1 MDSMSERKKKV
12 DRLTFLGTLA
22 GGLAHEI
29 KNPLSTISINLQ
41 LMRED
46 WKDAQN
52 PREKRTLK
60 RISTLSKEIER
71 LEGIVNDFLTYA
83 RGFSLEKSA
92 ENINGILVDLATFLD
107 PEARRRSIEVR
118 TYLDPNVPL
127 VQIDTRYVRLALMNI
142 IQNAFQAFENGEEA
156 REVLVGTRGFK
167 DSVEITVTD
176 TGSGIPAEHRDK
188 VFQVYFST
196 KRSGTG
202 LGLAT
207 VKRIIEEHDGTIA
220 FRSEEGKGTSFTI
233 HLPAAGG
240 ALPAANESAKS
251 DSGKRERE

>member
-1 MDSMSERKKKV
+1 MVSMSERKKKV

-41 LMRED
+41 LMHED
-46 WKDAQN
+46 WQDAEG

-60 RISTLSKEIER
+60 RIATLSKEIDR

-83 RGFSLEKSA
+83 RGFSLEKTA
-92 ENINGILVDLATFLD
+92 ENINSVLVDLTTFLD
-107 PEARRRSIEVR
+107 PEAQRRSIEVR
-118 TYLDPNVPL
+118 TFLDPNAPL
-127 VQIDTRYVRLALMNI
+127 VQIDTKYIRLALMNI
-142 IQNAFQAFENGEEA
+142 IQNAFQAFDDDDDGAA
-156 REVLVGTRGFK
+156 RQVLVGTRGFK
-167 DSVEITVTD
+167 ESVEITVTD
-176 TGSGIPAEHRDK
+176 TASGIPPEHRERI
-188 VFQVYFST
+188 FQVYFST

-207 VKRIIEEHDGTIA
+207 VKRIIEEHDGTIS
-220 FRSEEGKGTSFTI
+220 FTSEEGKGTSFTV

-240 ALPAANESAKS
+240 
-251 DSGKRERE
+251 GKREGE

>member
-1 MDSMSERKKKV
+1 MSERKKKV
-12 DRLTFLGTLA
+12 DRLTFIGTLA

-41 LMRED
+41 LMHED
-46 WKDAQN
+46 WQDAEN

-71 LEGIVNDFLTYA
+71 LESIVNDFLTYA
-83 RGFSLEKSA
+83 RGFSLEKTA
-92 ENINGILVDLATFLD
+92 ENINSVLVDLTTFLD
-107 PEARRRSIEVR
+107 PEAQRRSIEVR

-127 VQIDTRYVRLALMNI
+127 VQVDTKYIRLALMNI
-142 IQNAFQAFENGEEA
+142 IQNAFQAFEEDEVT
-156 REVLVGTRGFK
+156 RQVLVGTRGFK
-167 DSVEITVTD
+167 ESVEITVTD
-176 TGSGIPAEHRDK
+176 TGSGIPAELRDRI
-188 VFQVYFST
+188 FQVYFST

-207 VKRIIEEHDGTIA
+207 VKRIIEEHDGTIS

-233 HLPAAGG
+233 HLPAVSG
-240 ALPAANESAKS
+240 ALPAVGGAGE
-251 DSGKRERE
+251 SGKKERE